1 MTAAIDFV
9 YFSRENVWYGFDF
22 YIRSFIDFRDAKLVA
37 VEKANQDAE
46 RSFSQLKAEKL
57 RQMDELQSMNK
68 KQSDFE
74 ARSVIY

>member
-1 MTAAIDFV
+1 M
-9 YFSRENVWYGFDF
+9 WYGFDLYIKF
-22 YIRSFIDFRDAKLVA
+22 YIIYRDAKLAA

-68 KQSDFE
+68 KQSDYE
-74 ARSVIY
+74 ARSVIW